1 MKSPIAL
8 LVATGALVPLA
19 ATAAQGLPE
28 KTELTTITVTASKLR
43 VLEQE
48 TPTSSRL
55 GLTARETPAT
65 IDTID
70 SDEMLGRGYPTIEF
84 ATASMPGVITGGSP
98 GDLAD
103 FSMRGFSGQQ
113 IYLLHNGLAIGPSN
127 MVNRP
132 MNTFNLE
139 RVEILK
145 GPSSVLYGQGAIGG
159 VVNIVNKRPSYS
171 DVPLEI
177 AGSIGRFGTTAIGIG
192 GGTHWGDSLAVRA
205 DVSRTASDGY
215 VENSPSDS
223 LSISAGVSWKPSENV
238 EWRFLLDYL
247 EDHPSAYF
255 GTPLVT
261 NAFAT
266 QRLNGVLTSDS
277 GLTLDKRLR
286 YVNYN
291 VGDSRIDSKQYWPQ
305 LELTWKINDSLTL
318 QNNAY
323 YFDATRKW
331 INSEVYAFNSATNL
345 IDRDRFFVFHD
356 QQLYGDQ
363 LSLTQNG
370 SIGGHAN
377 TFVVGLDYS
386 NLDFMRSRGFPDG
399 DSVNPFN
406 PNPGVFGDIVERKSP
421 TKWDSTALFFEDV
434 VAVTPA
440 MKLVLGGR
448 FDSLDLDRKNYGPTG
463 AFQAASSFNRTFNGS
478 NWRVGLVYNVTP
490 NITPYLSFNTG
501 QDPVGSNVFLVNANQ
516 NFDLSDARQVEAG
529 VKVTTNDRRGDL
541 TFALYDIKRKNILTQ
556 INNLGDLSNVGEQKS
571 RGFEVAGNLR
581 PIDPLTVSVNLAYT
595 DAKYG
600 RFFDPD
606 FGVDATGNVP
616 ANSPKW
622 VANLWT
628 NYVGVAGTPL
638 ELGGAIRYVSSREGD
653 SANTLHLDP
662 YTLVN
667 LHAGYRLATNLMLT
681 ARVNNVFDKA
691 YAQWADVFYPTE
703 VLLGSPRTYEF
714 GFVGRF

>member
-19 ATAAQGLPE
+19 ATAAQAPSDQN
-28 KTELTTITVTASKLR
+28 ELTTITVTASKLR

-70 SDEMLGRGYPTIEF
+70 SDEMLGRGYPTIEL
-84 ATASMPGVITGGSP
+84 ATASMPGVTTGGSP

-132 MNTFNLE
+132 MNTFNLA

-159 VVNIVNKRPSYS
+159 VVNIVNKRPSYA

-177 AGSIGRFGTTAIGIG
+177 AASLGRFGNTAIGIG
-192 GGTHWGDSLAVRA
+192 GGTHWGDTLAIRA

-215 VENSPSDS
+215 VKNAPSDS
-223 LSISAGVSWKPSENV
+223 LSISAGVSWKPSDNV

-266 QRLNGVLTSDS
+266 QRLNGVLTSDT

-291 VGDSRIDSKQYWPQ
+291 VGDNRIDSKQYWPQ
-305 LELTWKINDSLTL
+305 LELTWAINASLTL
-318 QNNAY
+318 QNTAY

-363 LSLTQNG
+363 LSLTHRG
-370 SIGGHAN
+370 SLAGHAN

-399 DSVNPFN
+399 DSVDPFN
-406 PNPGVFGDIVERKSP
+406 PNPGVFGAIVERKSP
-421 TKWDSTALFFEDV
+421 TKWESSALFFEDV
-434 VAVTPA
+434 FEVNPLL
-440 MKLVLGGR
+440 KIVLGGR

-463 AFQAASSFNRTFNGS
+463 AFQAASSFNRTFKGS

-490 NITPYLSFNTG
+490 NITPYVSFNTG
-501 QDPVGSNVFLVNANQ
+501 QDPVGSNVFLVNASQ

-529 VKVTTNDRRGDL
+529 IKVTTNDRRGDL
-541 TFALYDIKRKNILTQ
+541 TVALYDIKRSNILTQ

-595 DAKYG
+595 DAEYG

-638 ELGGAIRYVSSREGD
+638 ELGGAVRHVSSREGD
-653 SANTLHLDP
+653 SANTLHLDA

-667 LHAGYRLATNLMLT
+667 LHAGYRLASNLMLT